1 MYNYSDSYH
10 CTTDMLD
17 ILWYLTTS
25 FFQLMFCVGVFVT
38 GVGCSTLVV
47 AYVILPDISKTYYKK
62 LNLEEDDAELFDCK
76 YINEFLNLEARDL
89 DDNDFKE
96 LEEKFIFEYSPRGLV
111 IMSYSKDKTA
121 FIYYCDTKDLCY
133 TYLEVVARG
142 FVCQFNC
149 SNLLINTR
157 DEFIESVK
165 LRQEK
170 KLQDQENSNN
180 DDSVFANLKKPAPV
194 TAKKVETVDNNLRI
208 KGAELPIMER
218 GNKYIYMGSIE
229 AYQDRF
235 KEESADDNSFMN
247 IDYSTFKSMDNKKNT

>member
-1 MYNYSDSYH
+1 M
-10 CTTDMLD
+10 
-17 ILWYLTTS
+17 
-25 FFQLMFCVGVFVT
+25 
-38 GVGCSTLVV
+38 
-47 AYVILPDISKTYYKK
+47 
-62 LNLEEDDAELFDCK
+62 
-76 YINEFLNLEARDL
+76 
-89 DDNDFKE
+89 
-96 LEEKFIFEYSPRGLV
+96 
-111 IMSYSKDKTA
+111 
-121 FIYYCDTKDLCY
+121 CY

-157 DEFIESVK
+157 DEFIEKVN
-165 LRQEK
+165 LDK
-170 KLQDQENSNN
+170 KRNYKIKICSNN

-247 IDYSTFKSMDNKKNT
+247 IDYGTFKSMDNFFLLYNYIEI